1 MPSSAC
7 CPRKDPSSTLH
18 ERRARTRDVLPNM
31 HRVVITGMG
40 AVTPLGATAAASWA
54 AMREGRSAIGPITS
68 LPRET
73 LRFGIAAEVRD
84 FDARAHFDEKRLIL
98 LDRVSQFALVAA
110 REAIAQSGID
120 FQHDGIG
127 ENTAVV
133 IGTGVGGEQSHDEAS
148 RRLYGENNPRLHPLT
163 IVRLMANAP
172 ASHISI
178 EYGLTGPSFATV
190 SACASSNHAL
200 AQAFH
205 MVRSGVA
212 AAAVAGGSEA
222 CITLGVV
229 KAWEAMRVMAD
240 DTCRP
245 FCRQRRG
252 MVLGEGA
259 GIFVL
264 ETLERA
270 RARGANLLAEFVGAG
285 MSADAGDIVF
295 PSETGAARAMQRALD
310 DAGLA
315 ADGIDYINAH
325 GTGTPAN
332 DPTESKAIRRVFG
345 AHADG
350 LAVSSTKSMHAH
362 ALGAAGA
369 IELVA
374 VIGALRDGVIAPTA
388 NFIDADPECDLDVVP
403 NAAREKPV
411 RAALSNSFAFG
422 GLNAV
427 LAVRRAP

>member
-1 MPSSAC
+1 M
-7 CPRKDPSSTLH
+7 K
-18 ERRARTRDVLPNM
+18 

-40 AVTPLGATAAASWA
+40 AVTPLGLTAGDSWA
-54 AMREGRSAIGPITS
+54 AMCEGRCAIGPITT
-68 LPRET
+68 LPRQS

-84 FDARAHFDEKRLIL
+84 FDPLEHFEAKRLIL

-120 FQHDGIG
+120 FSAGDIG
-127 ENTAVV
+127 ENTAVI
-133 IGTGVGGEQSHDEAS
+133 IGTGIGGEQTHDAAS
-148 RRLYGENNPRLHPLT
+148 RRLYAENNLRTHPLT

-172 ASHISI
+172 ASQISI
-178 EYGLTGPSFATV
+178 EHKLTGPAFATV

-212 AAAVAGGSEA
+212 DAAVAGGTEA
-222 CITLGVV
+222 CITLGVIL
-229 KAWEAMRVMAD
+229 AWEAMRVMAD

-245 FCRQRRG
+245 FCKQRHG

-259 GIFVL
+259 GMFVL
-264 ETLERA
+264 ETLENA
-270 RARGANLLAEFVGAG
+270 RQRGATILAEFVGAG

-295 PSETGAARAMQRALD
+295 PSEAGAAKAIQRALAD
-310 DAGLA
+310 GGLA
-315 ADGIDYINAH
+315 PRDIDYINAH
-325 GTGTPAN
+325 GTGTPGN
-332 DPTESKAIRRVFG
+332 DPTESKAIRHVFG
-345 AHADG
+345 THADK
-350 LAVSSTKSMHAH
+350 LAVSSTKSMHGH

-374 VIGALRDGVIAPTA
+374 AIGALRDGVVPPTM
-388 NFIDADPECDLDVVP
+388 NFIDPDPECDLDYVP
-403 NAAREKPV
+403 NAARAMDV
-411 RAALSNSFAFG
+411 RAVLSNSFAFG

-427 LAVRRAP
+427 VALRHAP

>member
-1 MPSSAC
+1 
-7 CPRKDPSSTLH
+7 
-18 ERRARTRDVLPNM
+18 M

-40 AVTPLGATAAASWA
+40 AVTPLGHTAAATWS
-54 AMREGRSAIGPITS
+54 AMREGCSAIGPITT
-68 LPRET
+68 LPRES

-84 FDARAHFDEKRLIL
+84 FDPLKHFDEKRVIL

-110 REAIAQSGID
+110 REAIAQSNID
-120 FQHDGIG
+120 FRHEDLGDNTAVIIGTDVGG
-127 ENTAVV
+127 ENTN
-133 IGTGVGGEQSHDEAS
+133 DEAS
-148 RRLYGENNPRLHPLT
+148 RRLYADNNPRLHPLT

-172 ASHISI
+172 ACQISI
-178 EYGLTGPSFATV
+178 EHGLTGPAFATV
-190 SACASSNHAL
+190 SACASSNHAI

-212 AAAVAGGSEA
+212 DAAVAGGTEA
-222 CITLGVV
+222 CLTMGAVR
-229 KAWEAMRVMAD
+229 AWEAMRVLAD

-245 FCRQRRG
+245 FCKQRRG
-252 MVLGEGA
+252 LVLGEGA
-259 GIFVL
+259 AVFVL

-270 RARGANLLAEFVGAG
+270 QRRGATILAELAGAG

-295 PSETGAARAMQRALD
+295 PSDVGAAKAMQRALA
-310 DAGLA
+310 DARLA
-315 ADGIDYINAH
+315 PEAFDYINAH

-332 DPTESKAIRRVFG
+332 DPTETKAIRRTFG
-345 AHADG
+345 AHADA
-350 LAVSSTKSMHAH
+350 LAVSSTKSMHGH

-374 VIGALRDGVIAPTA
+374 TIGAIRDSVIPPTA
-388 NFIDADPECDLDVVP
+388 NFIDPDPECDLDYVP

-427 LAVRRAP
+427 LALRRFD